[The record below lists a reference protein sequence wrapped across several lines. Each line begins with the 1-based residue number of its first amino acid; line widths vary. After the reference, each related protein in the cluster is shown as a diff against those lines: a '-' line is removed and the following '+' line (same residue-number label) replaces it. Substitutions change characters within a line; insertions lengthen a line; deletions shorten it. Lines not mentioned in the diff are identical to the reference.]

1 MAGNQYRDYIKR
13 SFLKYA
19 CSIIS
24 LLFVLMGLF
33 LFINVQWISVGSNRK
48 NNALLASAWTAKCH
62 PIRKVW
68 NTFPQITAFWMP

>member
-48 NNALLASAWTAKCH
+48 NNALLASRCH

>member
-19 CSIIS
+19 FSIIS

-33 LFINVQWISVGSNRK
+33 LFINVQWLSLIHISEPTR
-48 NNALLASAWTAKCH
+48 H
-62 PIRKVW
+62 
-68 NTFPQITAFWMP
+68 

>member
-19 CSIIS
+19 FSIIS

-33 LFINVQWISVGSNRK
+33 LFV
-48 NNALLASAWTAKCH
+48 KC
-62 PIRKVW
+62 PVDQRGK
-68 NTFPQITAFWMP
+68 